1 VKRTSDIR
9 TQSVTESKE
18 KLAEMRKELAK
29 QKAVLASGTRPE
41 NPGNIKLLKK
51 NIARTLTIL
60 REKELVKTK
69 KQITE
74 VKE

>member
-1 VKRTSDIR
+1 MKRTSDIR
-9 TQSVTESKE
+9 AMSVTESEE
-18 KLAEMRKELAK
+18 KLSEMRKELSK

-41 NPGNIKLLKK
+41 NPGKINLLKK

-60 REKELVKTK
+60 REKELEETK

>member
-1 VKRTSDIR
+1 MKRTSDIR
-9 TQSVTESKE
+9 AMSNTEATE
-18 KLAEMRKELAK
+18 KLAEMRKELSK

-41 NPGNIKLLKK
+41 NPGNINLLKK

-60 REKELVKTK
+60 REKDLEKTK
-69 KQITE
+69 KEITE